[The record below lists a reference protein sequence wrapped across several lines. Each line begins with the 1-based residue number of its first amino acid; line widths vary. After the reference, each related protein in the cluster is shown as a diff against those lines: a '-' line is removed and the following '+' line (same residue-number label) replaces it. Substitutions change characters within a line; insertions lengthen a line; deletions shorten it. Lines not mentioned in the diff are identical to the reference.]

1 MIQNIKVT
9 VAVPIYGVETYIER
23 CAISLFEQSYDN
35 IEYVFVNDCTKD
47 NSISI
52 LENVINK
59 YPNRKPYVKLINHEV
74 NRGLGTARNT
84 AIKNSSGDF
93 IMWVDSDDFVSPT
106 IVETAVQSQVN
117 FNSDIITINYTNVYD
132 NFSVKQYENH
142 CSTGFEYCKGILL
155 GTQSGRIW
163 GRLIRRSLYI
173 NNKIQ
178 VKEGVNMGED
188 LQVSVKIFYYAKRVS
203 FVDEHLY
210 FYNCI
215 NDSSYSNCFSP
226 HKLQQTLES
235 CEIVYNFFQ
244 EKKVNMSYVH
254 QFYLKTAIAL
264 LGYYGKNKNLD
275 YYYEAAVS
283 LLTDENMQYGNTL
296 PYVKRSLLYIYKHKK
311 LVKFYVLFLNNIR
324 NLLRILSSLRDVKK

>member
-9 VAVPIYGVETYIER
+9 VAVPIYGVETYMER

-59 YPNRKPYVKLINHEV
+59 YPNRKPYVKLINHKV
-74 NRGLGTARNT
+74 NRGLGAARNT

-173 NNKIQ
+173 NN
-178 VKEGVNMGED
+178 
-188 LQVSVKIFYYAKRVS
+188 
-203 FVDEHLY
+203 
-210 FYNCI
+210 
-215 NDSSYSNCFSP
+215 
-226 HKLQQTLES
+226 
-235 CEIVYNFFQ
+235 
-244 EKKVNMSYVH
+244 
-254 QFYLKTAIAL
+254 
-264 LGYYGKNKNLD
+264 
-275 YYYEAAVS
+275 
-283 LLTDENMQYGNTL
+283 
-296 PYVKRSLLYIYKHKK
+296 
-311 LVKFYVLFLNNIR
+311 
-324 NLLRILSSLRDVKK
+324 